1 MMLADTEHV
10 EADLVGE
17 LCFLQEVAHPL
28 LGADHVPVQR
38 VFLQFREG
46 VDPDL
51 HGDKNTL
58 PWRVPESLV
67 GNLHLRT
74 RSEA

>member
-1 MMLADTEHV
+1 MLADTEDV

-17 LCFLQEVAHPL
+17 LCFLEEVAHPL

-51 HGDKNTL
+51 HGVDNTV
-58 PWRVPESLV
+58 RGRDVPRRC
-67 GNLHLRT
+67 LHRK
-74 RSEA
+74 R